1 MITKV
6 SVLARVSGK
15 PFKSMEGNNQSI
27 CRIILNR
34 QFKYELA
41 MAAIIMEWDPTHEKI
56 VMNFHSI
63 SRHSYFYVTEIW
75 VTGIK

>member
-6 SVLARVSGK
+6 SVLARVSPK
-15 PFKSMEGNNQSI
+15 PFKSMEGDHQSI
-27 CRIILNR
+27 CQIILNR
-34 QFKYELA
+34 QFKYELP

-75 VTGIK
+75 VTKIR